1 MDMYPGNTA
10 LHYVT
15 MLQSADLVE
24 LLLARGAD
32 PNRKNTAEGRPPFF
46 NRLAPHNLDLWKAR
60 DLVRQL
66 LARGLGSD
74 RPSGKQQ
81 LPLHIAANCLAG
93 WNNTLGFGGFRDA
106 LPAQDDMM
114 RMPQQDTGGAGGDGD
129 SNGDDVDMMQ
139 VPDEAGVT
147 PRQALAGA
155 EKERRQVNYRYILI
169 KLI

>member
-1 MDMYPGNTA
+1 M
-10 LHYVT
+10 
-15 MLQSADLVE
+15 
-24 LLLARGAD
+24 
-32 PNRKNTAEGRPPFF
+32 
-46 NRLAPHNLDLWKAR
+46 
-60 DLVRQL
+60 RQL

-74 RPSGKQQ
+74 RPNGKQQ

-114 RMPQQDTGGAGGDGD
+114 RMPQQDAGGARRDGD

-147 PRQALAGA
+147 PRQALAGGRAKAVKITAQHALSGA
-155 EKERRQVNYRYILI
+155 EKKRRQVNYRYILI
-169 KLI
+169 KLIS